1 MSDGTRG
8 TVLVTSRSF
17 SRGSSDL
24 VGELERAGLR
34 VVHGPTGHAMA
45 ALAPSLSEAAA
56 WICGTAPVTA
66 EHLRHAKRLRVLARH
81 GVGVD
86 NVDRAAADALGIPV
100 TNTPG
105 ANSAAVADLAVGLL
119 LASLRG
125 VTAGDR
131 DVRTGH
137 WRPRPGRE
145 LGSLTLGIAG
155 FGRIGRSV
163 AARMRGFGCTLLAH
177 DPAVPDA
184 VLREYGAEP
193 ESLDGLAAN
202 CDAVTLHVPG
212 GERVVG
218 PAWLGSAQPGLFLV
232 NTARAD
238 AVDEAAVAEALRAG
252 TLAGYAAD
260 TLASEHGA
268 SGGPADPSPLL
279 AADLADLVVVTP
291 HSGAQTV
298 EAIDRMGAGTVHNVL
313 AVLDGR
319 TPPGLVPPPAH
330 KGPVGKGAEHRAPEP
345 PQTGE
350 GGSV

>member
-8 TVLVTSRSF
+8 NVLVTSRSF
-17 SRGSSDL
+17 GRGSSDL

-45 ALAPSLSEAAA
+45 ALAPLLQEAKA

-100 TNTPG
+100 ANTPG

-125 VTAGDR
+125 VAAGDR
-131 DVRTGH
+131 DVRAGH

-155 FGRIGRSV
+155 FGRIGRSA
-163 AARMRGFGCTLLAH
+163 AARVRGFGCTVLAH

-184 VLREYGAEP
+184 VLREFGAEP
-193 ESLDGLAAN
+193 ASLEGLAAN

-218 PAWLGSAQPGLFLV
+218 PAWLDSARPGLFLV

-238 AVDEAAVAEALRAG
+238 AVDEEAVAAALRSG

-260 TLASEHGA
+260 TLASEHGTHE
-268 SGGPADPSPLL
+268 GHADPSPLL
-279 AADLADLVVVTP
+279 AADLADRVVVTP

-298 EAIDRMGAGTVHNVL
+298 EAIDRMGAGSVHNVL

-319 TPPGLVPPPAH
+319 TPPGLVPAPAH
-330 KGPVGKGAEHRAPEP
+330 EGPERRAPEP

-350 GGSV
+350 GRSV